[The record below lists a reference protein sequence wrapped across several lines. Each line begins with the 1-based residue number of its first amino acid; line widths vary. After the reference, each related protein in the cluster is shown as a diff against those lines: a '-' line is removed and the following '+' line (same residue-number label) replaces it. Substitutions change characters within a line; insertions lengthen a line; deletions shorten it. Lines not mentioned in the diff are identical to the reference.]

1 MLNGMLL
8 IEEQEEEEN
17 TQIFYNEINY
27 HKKR

>member
-17 TQIFYNEINY
+17 TQIFYSEINY
-27 HKKR
+27 YKKI